1 VYDPSPAVVA
11 ELPTAV
17 KALDVIVPGWTV
29 IPERAAPPES
39 ATLPL
44 IVVVTTAS
52 AGRHE
57 QADQQDNRREGR
69 ADARGLGAMS
79 R

>member
-11 ELPTAV
+11 GLPTAV

-44 IVVVTTAS
+44 IVVVTTARVL
-52 AGRHE
+52 AGT
-57 QADQQDNRREGR
+57 NRPISRTTAAR
-69 ADARGLGAMS
+69 AAPTRVAWE